1 MSGVIGGKRYHWVV
15 QVTGVF
21 NGVPNEQIAGQ
32 LARQMVSLSLGA
44 IETGIGLNV
53 VVQEETP
60 EFLAEKER
68 LGREQAAQLRDGAN
82 GAAAPASPLF
92 GRRRGRQG

>member
-1 MSGVIGGKRYHWVV
+1 MSVIGGKRYHWAV

-44 IETGIGLNV
+44 VEAGIGLSV
-53 VVQEETP
+53 MVQEETP

-68 LGREQAAQLRDGAN
+68 LEREMATQAREGPNGQAAG
-82 GAAAPASPLF
+82 PTLF
-92 GRRRGRQG
+92 GRQRGRQR